1 MARIPYDSMALE
13 ANRFIIN
20 MVKASSWEEAFSCW
34 DQYIDFIEKCG
45 WTDREFDLET
55 IKRVDAAWEQIKR
68 RILN

>member
-1 MARIPYDSMALE
+1 MTRIPYDSMAPQ

-20 MVKASSWEEAFSCW
+20 MVSAPSWEEAYDCW
-34 DQYIDFIEKCG
+34 DQYIDFIETCG

-55 IKRVDAAWEQIKR
+55 LNRVDAAWEQIKR